1 MSSRWLSL
9 SSIDLQKTAPAAR
22 QRRLIK
28 CFIMTV
34 ARIAKSLTHRSG
46 AAQPR
51 HADSAGDRLSQ
62 KVLHQTLNCL
72 EQEPFDRSVYS
83 SVPGERLSIQVGCLT
98 QREAVRQRLEPKKA
112 TASRGKGAR
121 RKRIQYLYIEY
132 WFHWKEQD
140 PSGVWRCRSCYLG
153 GHPKGQA
160 PKGKLVA
167 RIDTIET
174 QRYCNRPYGETLRL
188 IGMADK
194 MEQQSHST
202 CK

>member
-1 MSSRWLSL
+1 
-9 SSIDLQKTAPAAR
+9 
-22 QRRLIK
+22 
-28 CFIMTV
+28 MTL
-34 ARIAKSLTHRSG
+34 ARIPKFLTHRRGTSPS
-46 AAQPR
+46 AQ
-51 HADSAGDRLSQ
+51 ADPVVDRASQ
-62 KVLHQTLNCL
+62 KVLHQTFNSL
-72 EQEPFDRSVYS
+72 EPEPFDRSLYS

-98 QREAVRQRLEPKKA
+98 QREAVKQRLEPKKA

-132 WFHWKEQD
+132 WFHWKAQD
-140 PSGVWRCRSCYLG
+140 ASGVWRCRSCYLG

-167 RIDTIET
+167 RIDTIQT

-194 MEQQSHST
+194 MRQQSHAIR
-202 CK
+202 K